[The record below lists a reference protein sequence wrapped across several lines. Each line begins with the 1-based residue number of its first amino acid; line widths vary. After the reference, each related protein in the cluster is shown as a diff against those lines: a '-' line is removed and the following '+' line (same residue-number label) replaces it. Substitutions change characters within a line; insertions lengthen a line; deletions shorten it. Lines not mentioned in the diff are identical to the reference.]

1 MRLSDEDIE
10 ERIVACDNATAGP
23 WGWRGNDNG
32 LVELRGPGHFG
43 PYDRRLISAVRGEP
57 CFTYG
62 DYVGVVENPSA
73 CENCIK
79 AWATRDYDGEY
90 PCLKPENLNTI
101 WVTDPDPM
109 VLRPINQWAVR
120 ERHYRPDVID
130 VTHPDAAHVATYDP
144 TTVRAMLLEIRA
156 LRSMVGQ
163 LIDGMDDLFETTM
176 FSADEES
183 YERYYSASCTLA
195 AAHHFVQEMA
205 DHG

>member
-120 ERHYRPDVID
+120 ERHYRSNIID
-130 VTHPDAAHVATYDP
+130 VTHPDAAHIAAYDP
-144 TTVRAMLLEIRA
+144 TTVREMLLEILMLRGMAYTAACA
-156 LRSMVGQ
+156 LDSVTSDCTDAETNHHVGLLVKGLLGAANRQ
-163 LIDGMDDLFETTM
+163 ETP
-176 FSADEES
+176 DE
-183 YERYYSASCTLA
+183 RR
-195 AAHHFVQEMA
+195 
-205 DHG
+205 